1 MKELLAGWAERVD
14 ALAVRQRVMVFI
26 ALALILVFAVHAA
39 YIQPLRARER
49 AVAAQIAQQH
59 TEMAALQAQ
68 LQRVIQGSAA
78 DPDAPNRARRAALQ
92 EELRKLN
99 SRITQEQRRF
109 TPPERMRGI
118 LEELLERNRGLALV
132 DLKTLPVVA
141 VQGSRVGQSGAG
153 MYRHGIEV
161 TVRGT
166 YGELYEYLRGLEKLP
181 NQLYWGRAELGVESH
196 PTLTLKL
203 TVHTLSF
210 DRAWLIV

>member
-1 MKELLAGWAERVD
+1 MNEAVARWGERIDGLAARE
-14 ALAVRQRVMVFI
+14 RVMVFI
-26 ALALILVFAVHAA
+26 ALALVLVFAVHAA

-49 AVAAQIAQQH
+49 ALAAQIAQQQ
-59 TEMAALQAQ
+59 TEMAALQTQ
-68 LQRVIQGSAA
+68 LQRVIQGTAA

-99 SRITQEQRRF
+99 ARIADEQRRF
-109 TPPERMRGI
+109 TPPERMRSV

-132 DLKTLPVVA
+132 DLKTLPLVP
-141 VQGSRVGQSGAG
+141 VQGSRVGPAGAG
-153 MYRHGIEV
+153 MYRHGIEM

-166 YGELYEYLRGLEKLP
+166 YGDLYEYLRSLEKLP